1 MTLAEIQQNN
11 VFHTTEL
18 QNDIKMIGLSSS

>member
-11 VFHTTEL
+11 VFQTTEL

>member
-1 MTLAEIQQNN
+1 MMLAEIQQNN
-11 VFHTTEL
+11 VFQTTEL

>member
-11 VFHTTEL
+11 VFQTTEL
-18 QNDIKMIGLSSS
+18 QNDIKMMGLSSS